1 MCMSITPTTV
11 FYGSGNY
18 AVSTQAQGGV
28 YQTVGFTA
36 PLSWHGAYS
45 APTPTGEAILAP
57 TVGLALPHTLFTGES
72 SGFWIH
78 RVFLDGHLVGTFT
91 FTDQQFS
98 IPMQWD
104 RVESVAMPFAGTP
117 EYENPGCHP
126 HTPAPGGV
134 AVLVMAAVFARS
146 RNRKA

>member
-1 MCMSITPTTV
+1 MAIIPTTV

-18 AVSTQAQGGV
+18 EVSTQAQGGV
-28 YQTVGFTA
+28 YQTIGYTA

-45 APTPTGEAILAP
+45 APTPTGESIAPP
-57 TVGLALPHTLFTGES
+57 TVGLALPHNLFTGAS

-104 RVESVAMPFAGTP
+104 TVQSVAMPFTGTS
-117 EYENPGCHP
+117 ELECGRGGCD
-126 HTPAPGGV
+126 TPSPGGA
-134 AVLVMAAVFARS
+134 AVLLLSAVFARS

>member
-1 MCMSITPTTV
+1 MSITPTTI

-28 YQTVGFTA
+28 YQTIGYTA

-57 TVGLALPHTLFTGES
+57 TVALALPHTLFTGES

-104 RVESVAMPFAGTP
+104 TVQSVAMPFTGTP
-117 EYENPGCHP
+117 ELECGRRGCD
-126 HTPAPGGV
+126 TPSPSGA
-134 AVLVMAAVFARS
+134 AVLLMAAVFARS